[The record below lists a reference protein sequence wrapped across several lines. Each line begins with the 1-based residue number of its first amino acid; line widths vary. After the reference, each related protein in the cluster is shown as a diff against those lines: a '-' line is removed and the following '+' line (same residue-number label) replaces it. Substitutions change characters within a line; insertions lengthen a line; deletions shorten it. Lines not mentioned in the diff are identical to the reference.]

1 MGYNNKRRIASDLP
15 ADIDLKELAAKVRY
29 IGSSYHKRNPGDFG
43 LVPPSQPRPDKTLC
57 DGAGI
62 FKVSLA
68 QRLLVIGIRRGL
80 VSTTWHHGFPKHVCD
95 RKSVEQGKS
104 VEVSVRHGGR

>member
-1 MGYNNKRRIASDLP
+1 MRISDWSSDVCSSDRLIITRARSMGYNNKRRIASDLP
-15 ADIDLKELAAKVRY
+15 ADIDLKELAAKVRC

-43 LVPPSQPRPDKTLC
+43 LVPPSKPRPDKILC

-68 QRLLVIGIRRGL
+68 QRLLVIGKI
-80 VSTTWHHGFPKHVCD
+80 
-95 RKSVEQGKS
+95 
-104 VEVSVRHGGR
+104 GRASCREGVVQ